1 MNTLLSTD
9 GETRTLKRIAL
20 ESKPSMFTNFI
31 TSAQRL
37 RLKSK
42 ILTPQAAPVP
52 PLAKPGGVKIFD
64 LRQGA
69 MSEW

>member
-31 TSAQRL
+31 TSAL
-37 RLKSK
+37 ATP
-42 ILTPQAAPVP
+42 TPQAAPVP
-52 PLAKPGGVKIFD
+52 PSKGGLGIP
-64 LRQGA
+64 RQGA